1 MNAFQR
7 SAIIVGY
14 EWRRALAKKSVLAL
28 IILAIAVQT
37 LILALYSQFT
47 VGTMFLTEEV
57 KPFMWILGVLQG
69 QGLFVQLIAIIIAGS
84 TMSEE
89 YEHGTADI
97 LLSKPITKVD
107 YLSGKFLGGF
117 SLLASVEVLTTVVG
131 VVLASYFF
139 GPQNGLQYVPIM
151 FLAIVYSTLI
161 FFSLSFM
168 FSEVFRR
175 STLAML
181 IAFAILFASSIIS
194 QLLAWLYL
202 TTEEYLYFYLSRG
215 IPTWGANYFPSL
227 LMRELMTIPSTV
239 FLNLIN
245 DPLIPIEAEIRGVSE
260 TILVREALQQAAIIV
275 AVYAIIFILMA
286 VYRLRKSDVTKK
298 TA

>member
-1 MNAFQR
+1 M
-7 SAIIVGY
+7 SALRRITVIIGY

-28 IILAIAVQT
+28 IILAIAIQT
-37 LILALYSQFT
+37 LIMALYSQFT
-47 VGTMFLTEEV
+47 AGTMFWTEED

-97 LLSKPITKVD
+97 LLSKPVTRIE

-117 SLLASVEVLTTVVG
+117 SLLALVEVITTLVG
-131 VVLASYFF
+131 VILASWFF
-139 GPQNGLQYVPIM
+139 GPQNGIQYVPLM
-151 FLAIVYSTLI
+151 FLAILYSTLI
-161 FFSLSFM
+161 FFCLSFM
-168 FSEVFRR
+168 FSEVLRR

-181 IAFAILFASSIIS
+181 IALAILIASSIAS
-194 QLLAWLYL
+194 QLLVYLYSA
-202 TTEEYLYFYLSRG
+202 TEEHLYFYLSRG
-215 IPTWGANYFPSL
+215 IPIWGANYFPSL

-239 FLNLIN
+239 FLNFIN
-245 DPLIPIEAEIRGVSE
+245 DPLIPIEAGIRGVSE
-260 TILVREALQQAAIIV
+260 TVLVREALQQAAVII
-275 AVYAIIFILMA
+275 AVYAIIFIVVA
-286 VYRLRKSDVTKK
+286 VYRLLKSDVTKK

>member
-1 MNAFQR
+1 MGALR
-7 SAIIVGY
+7 RISVIVGY

-37 LILALYSQFT
+37 LILALYSRFT

-97 LLSKPITKVD
+97 LLSKPITKVE

-117 SLLASVEVLTTVVG
+117 SLLALVEVFTTVVG
-131 VVLASYFF
+131 VILASWFF
-139 GPQNGLQYVPIM
+139 GPQNGLQYVPLM

-161 FFSLSFM
+161 FFCLSFM

-181 IAFAILFASSIIS
+181 IAFAILFASSIIG
-194 QLLAWLYL
+194 QFLAMLYPI
-202 TTEEYLYFYLSRG
+202 TGEYLYFYLSRG

-227 LMRELMTIPSTV
+227 LMRELMTIPSTT

-245 DPLIPIEAEIRGVSE
+245 DPLIPVEAGIRGVSE
-260 TILVREALQQAAIIV
+260 AILVREALQQAAVII
-275 AVYAIIFILMA
+275 AVYAIIFILVA